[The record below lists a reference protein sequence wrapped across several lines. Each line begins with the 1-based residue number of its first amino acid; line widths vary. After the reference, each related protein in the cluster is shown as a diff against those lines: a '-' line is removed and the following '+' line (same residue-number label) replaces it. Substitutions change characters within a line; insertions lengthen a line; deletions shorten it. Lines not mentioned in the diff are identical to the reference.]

1 MERPVIIGTGIDIVE
16 IDRVRRLGE
25 RYGKRFLD
33 RVFTPG
39 ERARCT
45 VRRDPWPSLAARL
58 AAKEAGMKCLG
69 LGLDTAGWHDFEVT
83 SRPGER
89 PRLALAGRAA
99 ARARELG
106 VGGMWV
112 SLSHSRHYAVAHVV
126 AAGAASHPGQ
136 GPERGP
142 GAPGNGSMAEGPS

>member
-25 RYGKRFLD
+25 RYGERFLQ

-39 ERARCT
+39 ERDRCT
-45 VRRDPWPSLAARL
+45 ARRDPWPSLAARL

-69 LGLDTAGWHDFEVT
+69 LGLDTASWHDFEVT

-99 ARARELG
+99 ARAEELG
-106 VGGMWV
+106 VGGLWV

-126 AAGAASHPGQ
+126 AAGAPPCG
-136 GPERGP
+136 GERPVSGP
-142 GAPGNGSMAEGPS
+142 GASATEMAAEGRS